1 MKVGR
6 KMEGGEGREGGK
18 EVKQREEL
26 GEGKM
31 EHNVVSLHSAP
42 VKWSTLSLSYKHTLS
57 HLHKTVCVRTY
68 VHAVLAHHSQLCS

>member
-26 GEGKM
+26 GG
-31 EHNVVSLHSAP
+31 
-42 VKWSTLSLSYKHTLS
+42 VKWSTMLSAFIQH
-57 HLHKTVCVRTY
+57 
-68 VHAVLAHHSQLCS
+68 Q